1 MGAKIMKQTNLQK
14 AVICLGLNDKDS
26 KKQEIETAA
35 AAATLRGLLCSRFYG
50 ATVTACAGIY
60 THDNGEQ
67 VRENSFSVVLYFVTL
82 EQVRDFAGELCRVF
96 NQESVTIETV
106 RRGFFGD
113 RLNVEFFQPG
123 K

>member
-1 MGAKIMKQTNLQK
+1 MKQTNLQK

-96 NQESVTIETV
+96 NQESVTVETV

>member
-1 MGAKIMKQTNLQK
+1 MGAKIMKQTQLKK
-14 AVICLGLNDKDS
+14 AVVCLGLNDKDS
-26 KKQEIETAA
+26 KTQKIETAA

-50 ATVTACAGIY
+50 ATVTACAGSIR
-60 THDNGEQ
+60 TTTAN
-67 VRENSFSVVLYFVTL
+67 RNENSFAITLYFVTL

>member
-1 MGAKIMKQTNLQK
+1 MKQTELKK

-26 KKQEIETAA
+26 KRQEIETSAA
-35 AAATLRGLLCSRFYG
+35 AGILSGLLCSRFAG

-60 THDNGEQ
+60 THDDGTQ
-67 VRENSFSVVLYFVTL
+67 VNENSFIIVLYFVTL

-106 RRGFFGD
+106 RRGWFGG

>member
-1 MGAKIMKQTNLQK
+1 MRQTNLQK

-26 KKQEIETAA
+26 KRQEIETSAA
-35 AAATLRGLLCSRFYG
+35 AGILSGLLCSRFAG

-60 THDNGEQ
+60 THDNGQQ
-67 VRENSFSVVLYFVTL
+67 VKENSLSVVLYFVTL

-113 RLNVEFFQPG
+113 RLSVEFFQPG

>member
-1 MGAKIMKQTNLQK
+1 MKQTNLQK

-35 AAATLRGLLCSRFYG
+35 AGRILSGLLCSRFYG
-50 ATVTACAGIY
+50 ATVTRCAGIY
-60 THDNGEQ
+60 THDDGTQ
-67 VRENSFSVVLYFVTL
+67 VNENSFTIVLYFVTL
-82 EQVRDFAGELCRVF
+82 EQVRDFARELCRVF

-106 RRGFFGD
+106 RRGWFGD

>member
-1 MGAKIMKQTNLQK
+1 MKKTNLQK

-26 KKQEIETAA
+26 KRQEIETSAA
-35 AAATLRGLLCSRFYG
+35 AGILSGLLCSRFAG

-60 THDNGEQ
+60 THDNGQQ
-67 VRENSFSVVLYFVTL
+67 VRENSLSVVLYFVTL

-113 RLNVEFFQPG
+113 RLSVEFFQPG

>member
-1 MGAKIMKQTNLQK
+1 MKQTKLQK
-14 AVICLGLNDKDS
+14 AVISLGLNDKDS
-26 KKQEIETAA
+26 KRQELETSAA
-35 AAATLRGLLCSRFYG
+35 GILSGLLCSRFAG

-60 THDNGEQ
+60 THDNGQQ
-67 VRENSFSVVLYFVTL
+67 VRENSLSVVLYFVTL

-113 RLNVEFFQPG
+113 RLSVEFFQPG

>member
-1 MGAKIMKQTNLQK
+1 MKQTELKK

-26 KKQEIETAA
+26 KRQEIETSAA
-35 AAATLRGLLCSRFYG
+35 AGILSGLLCSRFAG

-60 THDNGEQ
+60 THNNGEQ

-106 RRGFFGD
+106 RRGWFGD